1 MSARARSTALV
12 TVVAVATAVVFVTCG
27 TLTDIGATVGE
38 ATGTIDRR
46 QAASIRRT
54 GERMERSFEDFT
66 PEQEYY
72 IGRSVAATVLDQYP
86 AYENDEVNEYLDTIG
101 QIVVLASDRPSLFA
115 DYSFQVLDDD
125 EVNAFATPGG
135 HIFLTR
141 GMVRLAENE
150 DELAAVL
157 AHEVAHVVES
167 HGLQTIRTSR
177 ITAALTSA
185 AITGAQ
191 FAAGEEVAEL
201 TEIFEGTIDDV
212 TQTLFTAGYSRS
224 AEREADQG
232 AVKILRRAGYAP
244 SALASFLER
253 MDARWEPDGPG
264 LARTHPSPSDRLN
277 DVRAVLRDDDPEVD
291 PRRSERFRRIMEN
304 V

>member
-1 MSARARSTALV
+1 MSVRARNTALV
-12 TVVAVATAVVFVTCG
+12 AVVAVATAIVLVTCG
-27 TLTDIGATVGE
+27 TITDIGATVGE

-46 QAASIRRT
+46 QAESIRRT

-72 IGRSVAATVLDQYP
+72 IGRSVAATVLDHYP
-86 AYENDEVNEYLDTIG
+86 PYENDEVNEYLDTIG
-101 QIVVLASDRPSLFA
+101 RIVVLASDRPSLFA

-191 FAAGEEVAEL
+191 FATSEEVAEL

-232 AVKILRRAGYAP
+232 AVKILRRAGFAP
-244 SALASFLER
+244 SALASFLEH
-253 MDARWEPDGPG
+253 MDERWEPDGPG
-264 LARTHPSPSDRLN
+264 LARTHPSPSDRLR

-291 PRRSERFRRIMEN
+291 PRRSERFRRIMGH

>member
-1 MSARARSTALV
+1 MSVRRRSILALLV
-12 TVVAVATAVVFVTCG
+12 PAAATAVLLVTCA
-27 TLTDIGATVGE
+27 TIADIGATVGQ

-86 AYENDEVNEYLDTIG
+86 PYENEEANEYLGAIG
-101 QIVVLASDRPSLFA
+101 QILALSSDRPSLFA

-150 DELAAVL
+150 DQLAAVV
-157 AHEVAHVVES
+157 AHEIAHVVES

-191 FAAGEEVAEL
+191 FATSAEIAEL
-201 TEIFEGTIDDV
+201 TEIFEDTIDDV

-232 AVKILRRAGYAP
+232 AVTILRRAGYAP
-244 SALASFLER
+244 SALATFLEH
-253 MDARWEPDGPG
+253 MDAIWEPDGPG
-264 LARTHPSPSDRLN
+264 LARTHPSPGDRLS
-277 DVRAVLRDDDPEVD
+277 DVREVLRDDDPEVD
-291 PRRSERFRRIMEN
+291 PRRTERFRKIMGN

>member
-1 MSARARSTALV
+1 
-12 TVVAVATAVVFVTCG
+12 
-27 TLTDIGATVGE
+27 
-38 ATGTIDRR
+38 
-46 QAASIRRT
+46 
-54 GERMERSFEDFT
+54 MERSFEDFT